1 LIHVYGVSCNICLSR
16 QAEFRGLV
24 VQTKFTKI
32 GIQRIKMN
40 SQFMILIL
48 FLDDVGAI
56 FAERIQHNIAMDMA
70 AKARE
75 DPLFAIRYF
84 MGLARKFFTLFL
96 W

>member
-1 LIHVYGVSCNICLSR
+1 
-16 QAEFRGLV
+16 
-24 VQTKFTKI
+24 
-32 GIQRIKMN
+32 MN

-84 MGLARKFFTLFL
+84 MGLAGKLFMLFL

>member
-1 LIHVYGVSCNICLSR
+1 
-16 QAEFRGLV
+16 
-24 VQTKFTKI
+24 
-32 GIQRIKMN
+32 
-40 SQFMILIL
+40 MILIL

-84 MGLARKFFTLFL
+84 MGLAGKLFMLFL
-96 W
+96 WHNNVAGLGHKWVPNYPHFDKKKINFFNINKLLFTIKTFFH

>member
-1 LIHVYGVSCNICLSR
+1 
-16 QAEFRGLV
+16 
-24 VQTKFTKI
+24 
-32 GIQRIKMN
+32 
-40 SQFMILIL
+40 MILIL

-84 MGLARKFFTLFL
+84 MGLAGKLFMLFL